1 MTKRDKI
8 TVDEVIG
15 LIHTDEPTNSV
26 EEVRKLRGRDGMTE
40 NKRFE
45 LTYERGKP
53 NFWDNNVDLADCYLT
68 CEDVVDLLN
77 EQHEKIEFV
86 SLLANH
92 RGEMIAFANSL
103 IQDLDDETE
112 KEMWETFKEEMW
124 QKWKKQRG
132 IK

>member
-1 MTKRDKI
+1 MTEKRF
-8 TVDEVIG
+8 TF
-15 LIHTDEPTNSV
+15 
-26 EEVRKLRGRDGMTE
+26 RDGLT
-40 NKRFE
+40 FE
-45 LTYERGKP
+45 FKNIQDNGK
-53 NFWDNNVDLADCYLT
+53 DLSFK
-68 CEDVVDLLN
+68 DVVDVLN